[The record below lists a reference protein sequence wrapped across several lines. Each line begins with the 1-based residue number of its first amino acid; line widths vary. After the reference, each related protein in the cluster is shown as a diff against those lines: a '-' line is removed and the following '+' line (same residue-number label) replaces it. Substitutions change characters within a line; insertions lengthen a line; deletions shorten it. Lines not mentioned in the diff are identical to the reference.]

1 MSSCGLH
8 GSCST
13 WPHLPV
19 KLLHPARLDGT
30 SVPQEL
36 FSKTPKRILRIFN
49 VLGCI
54 RRFLRLL
61 FARPCQHTAKLLGS
75 GFEGRKQNS
84 FSISS
89 VLTSK
94 EAMKSVSADGDIS
107 HAFSFLSP
115 VFSEIRW
122 DCCMLNVDI
131 LTARSVYIK
140 NNNSAIF
147 HQEKKKKII
156 IKIGSKNDLH
166 ILQYH
171 KNVVVYYARF
181 VRLQSF
187 LYVLDL
193 RFLYTACGKF
203 TARTNVHCFKLRQL
217 YRKAHFIYMYTF

>member
-1 MSSCGLH
+1 
-8 GSCST
+8 
-13 WPHLPV
+13 
-19 KLLHPARLDGT
+19 
-30 SVPQEL
+30 
-36 FSKTPKRILRIFN
+36 
-49 VLGCI
+49 
-54 RRFLRLL
+54 
-61 FARPCQHTAKLLGS
+61 
-75 GFEGRKQNS
+75 
-84 FSISS
+84 
-89 VLTSK
+89 
-94 EAMKSVSADGDIS
+94 
-107 HAFSFLSP
+107 
-115 VFSEIRW
+115 
-122 DCCMLNVDI
+122 MLNVDI

-147 HQEKKKKII
+147 HQEKKKKKII